1 MVTKPRRQ
9 WAWLLAL
16 VGVGV
21 WSWPAACVAA
31 GLHVGLVLV
40 RVLVEKHRRQTLV
53 ELVERAPQGTV
64 VVMAPT
70 SELPALWVRVG
81 HEARRSGTGS
91 LRDAANS

>member
-9 WAWLLAL
+9 AAWLLAL

-21 WSWPAACVAA
+21 LSWPAACVVA
-31 GLHVGLVLV
+31 GLHLGLVLV
-40 RVLVEKHRRQTLV
+40 RVLVEGHRRRTLV

-64 VVMAPT
+64 VVMAQT

-81 HEARRSGTGS
+81 YEPCRVAAGS
-91 LRDAANS
+91 LRDATNP